1 MICKHIESCSIF
13 EHYFADKP
21 QKTQEIMDKYCK
33 KNFES
38 CARYRLACVIGLEAV
53 PIKLFPDM
61 KNVADQLI
69 TTSDK
74 KRKNISLKSQ
84 TLLNGLQPEDIFD
97 FALDLLTESSESVVN
112 SSYRGRDQGLR
123 RFAVWFKSDLQ
134 NYYAK
139 IIQIK
144 IRFTGV
150 RSRKRGK
157 NPLTFFL
164 ENLRR
169 QRNHNENSSPMP
181 NAPEDICQ
189 NHFSSLKTRIAL
201 FKGLKTK
208 PLPPAVVEAIEI
220 ILKVEEER
228 LALGIDGLVKKFNSI
243 NS

>member
-13 EHYFADKP
+13 DHYFADKP

-33 KNFES
+33 KHFES
-38 CARYRLACVIGLEAV
+38 CARYRLACVIGLDGV

-74 KRKNISLKSQ
+74 KQKNLSLKSQ

-97 FALDLLTESSESVVN
+97 FALDLLTESSESIVN
-112 SSYRGRDQGLR
+112 NSYRGKDQGLR
-123 RFAVWFKSDLQ
+123 RFTVWFKTDLQ

-144 IRFTGV
+144 IQFTGI

-169 QRNHNENSSPMP
+169 KHNHNDSIEPLP
-181 NAPEDICQ
+181 NTPEEICQ

-208 PLPPAVVEAIEI
+208 PLPPAVVEAIEKV
-220 ILKVEEER
+220 LKIEEDR
-228 LALGIDGLVKKFNSI
+228 LTLGVDGLVKRFN
-243 NS
+243 NSNS